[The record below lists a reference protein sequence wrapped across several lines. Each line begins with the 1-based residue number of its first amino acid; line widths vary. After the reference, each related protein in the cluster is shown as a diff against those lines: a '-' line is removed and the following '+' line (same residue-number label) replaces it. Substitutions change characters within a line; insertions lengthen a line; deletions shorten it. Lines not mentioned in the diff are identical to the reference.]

1 MHEAILF
8 VDLIVAPIF
17 LVLFYFLGRRIVRN
31 HIETEPYYRFFSPGL
46 FIKLFGGIA
55 ICLVYV
61 FYFKGGD
68 TLSYY
73 HDGVCL
79 SRLFL
84 KNPWQAIRFIFVP
97 LDADIW
103 FSLDDWT
110 GYLFYGYDLRA
121 TMVDKITWPLNF
133 LSFGS
138 FIGQTMLLS
147 FLCFFPI
154 WRLYKMFVYE
164 IPKMDFQFAI
174 AILFIPSVVFWG
186 SGLLKDSI
194 TFACVAQFTASF
206 HHLLKIRKQ
215 RFFNILGM
223 VIASYLL
230 LRIKPYIFFA
240 LLPGTSLWFVGYYTA
255 KIRNKL
261 VRSSMIP
268 IAVVVSV
275 FTGYLLLLAI
285 GESLGEF
292 SVNRVLDKAIVTQ
305 QDLKQDYYQ
314 GSSFDIGEVD
324 ASIRGLLLK
333 APKAMVAA
341 LFRPYIWESYNPGMM
356 VSGIENLILLLVTL
370 WLVIRLKVYNIFFL
384 LFRHHVLFFSVF
396 FSLFFAFSVGLTT
409 SNFGSLVR
417 YKIPAIPFFVASLF
431 IIFNTYRQ
439 MKGRKEQENYEAEP
453 SSE

>member
-1 MHEAILF
+1 MHEAISF
-8 VDLIVAPIF
+8 VDLIVAPVF
-17 LVLFYFLGRRIVRN
+17 LVLFFFLARGIVSRRI
-31 HIETEPYYRFFSPGL
+31 EKEPYYKYFIPGL
-46 FIKLFGGIA
+46 FAKMFGGIA
-55 ICLVYV
+55 LCLVYV

-133 LSFGS
+133 VSFGS
-138 FIGQTMLLS
+138 YFGQTALLA
-147 FLCFFPI
+147 FICYFPI

-164 IPKMDFQFAI
+164 IPNLDFQFAI
-174 AILFIPSVVFWG
+174 AILFIPSVIFWG

-206 HHLLKIRKQ
+206 HHLLKIRTKKIA
-215 RFFNILGM
+215 NILGI

-240 LLPGTSLWFVGYYTA
+240 LLPGTSLWLVGYNTS

-268 IAVVVSV
+268 LAIVFAV

-285 GESLGEF
+285 SESLGEF
-292 SVNRVLDKAIVTQ
+292 SVNRVLDKAILTQ

-333 APKAMVAA
+333 APKAVLAA
-341 LFRPYIWESYNPGMM
+341 LFRPYIWESYNPGMV
-356 VSGIENLILLLVTL
+356 VSGVENLVLLLITL
-370 WLVIRLKVYNIFFL
+370 WLTIRLRIYNIFLL
-384 LFRHHVLFFSVF
+384 LFRHHVLFFSIF
-396 FSLFFAFSVGLTT
+396 FSVFFAFSVGLTT

-431 IIFNTYRQ
+431 IIFNTFKQ
-439 MKGRKEQENYEAEP
+439 LQEERKNAKAGDLQRN
-453 SSE
+453 